1 MTERETSS
9 LLRAAL
15 QRRAEYGMQ
24 TTNTNQELQRLL
36 GQMAPVGKSRRL
48 RVALATAAG
57 IAVIGGGVG
66 LGLALTSGE
75 QTSGLPPATR
85 PTPTTLPAGTLPA
98 GFPLGTFRHSGTNGL
113 TTLRITRDGQAVVRD
128 AYGIAFNDLTFTTPN
143 TVTFDTKGGG
153 GCTTIG
159 RYRWAVSNDELVL
172 TAVSD
177 SCPDR
182 RISVSEFPW
191 GPVRRTS
198 SP

>member
-1 MTERETSS
+1 MTERDTSS

-24 TTNTNQELQRLL
+24 TTNTDRELQRLL
-36 GQMAPVGKSRRL
+36 GQMAPVAKRRRL
-48 RVALATAAG
+48 RAALATAAG

-75 QTSGLPPATR
+75 QTSELPPAAR
-85 PTPTTLPAGTLPA
+85 PTQTTLPAGTLPA

-113 TTLRITRDGQAVVRD
+113 TTLRLTRDAQAVVSD
-128 AYGIAFNDLTFTTPN
+128 AYGIAVNHLIFTTPN
-143 TVTFDTKGGG
+143 IVTFDTKGGA

-172 TAVSD
+172 TAVDD

-182 RISVSEFPW
+182 RISVSEAPW

-198 SP
+198 SS

>member
-1 MTERETSS
+1 MTERDTSS

-24 TTNTNQELQRLL
+24 TTKTDRELQRLL
-36 GQMAPVGKSRRL
+36 GQMGPVGKRRRL
-48 RVALATAAG
+48 RAALATAAG
-57 IAVIGGGVG
+57 IAVIGGGVA

-85 PTPTTLPAGTLPA
+85 PTQTTLPAGTLPA
-98 GFPLGTFRHSGTNGL
+98 GFPLGTFRHPGTNGL
-113 TTLRITRDGQAVVRD
+113 TTLRLTKDAQAVVTD
-128 AYGIAFNDLTFTTPN
+128 AYGISYNDLVFTTPN
-143 TVTFDTKGGG
+143 IVTFDTKGGA
-153 GCTTIG
+153 GCTTVG
-159 RYRWAVSNDELVL
+159 RYRWAVTNGELVL
-172 TAVSD
+172 TALND

-182 RISVSEFPW
+182 LISVSESPW